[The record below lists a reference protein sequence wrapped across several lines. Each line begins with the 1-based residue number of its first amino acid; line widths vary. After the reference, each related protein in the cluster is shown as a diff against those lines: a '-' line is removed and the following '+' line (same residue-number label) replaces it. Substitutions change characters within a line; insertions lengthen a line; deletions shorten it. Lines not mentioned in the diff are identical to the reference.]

1 MAALREDGTT
11 AELASRLRFGVRTKF
26 TRGRKRSRMELAN
39 FLRAGK
45 NNLSP
50 AGGADA
56 TKLAELRLEDR
67 RADGGWFDKLTMRA
81 IFFKKGLG
89 REPDRKTC
97 NDRAPASAVL
107 DRSAMRVAENAAL
120 DVVLHTK
127 VGPLRQA

>member
-11 AELASRLRFGVRTKF
+11 AELASRFRFGVGTKF

-56 TKLAELRLEDR
+56 TKLAELHQKIGELTV
-67 RADGGWFDKLTMRA
+67 DGSTSS
-81 IFFKKGLG
+81 
-89 REPDRKTC
+89 P
-97 NDRAPASAVL
+97 
-107 DRSAMRVAENAAL
+107 
-120 DVVLHTK
+120 
-127 VGPLRQA
+127 